1 MESQGPWKHLPPLV
15 RPSSQ
20 THEVA
25 PPYPPLWLAAAKPT
39 LFSNEFS
46 LADRVA
52 LVSGGNRGLGLEMA
66 LALVEAGAR
75 AVYCVDLP
83 KQPGEEWTKVRDYA
97 ARMEGIAGEGRL
109 EYVSAD
115 VRDQEAMWKVGETV
129 GDREG
134 RMDVCVAAAGVLKT
148 HTDCLEYPRAQFQD
162 VSVSVSSVVVW
173 WLPALLRERSV
184 LENVCMPTAA

>member
-1 MESQGPWKHLPPLV
+1 
-15 RPSSQ
+15 
-20 THEVA
+20 
-25 PPYPPLWLAAAKPT
+25 
-39 LFSNEFS
+39 
-46 LADRVA
+46 
-52 LVSGGNRGLGLEMA
+52 MA

-75 AVYCVDLP
+75 AVYCIDLP
-83 KQPGEEWTKVRDYA
+83 SQPGAEFITVRDYA
-97 ARMEGIAGEGRL
+97 ARLEGSPSESRL

-162 VSVSVSSVVVW
+162 VSVSVSSVVAW
-173 WLPALLRERSV
+173 WLPALLREGSV